1 MAETNAAAVPLDTEP
16 SMDPVLAL
24 WLKELEL
31 AIKQQV
37 HDTQVIHI
45 RAIEAQA

>member
-37 HDTQVIHI
+37 HDTQSYPYPCY
-45 RAIEAQA
+45 